1 MSPLLATLLR
11 PFTKGRSSRNPIAET
26 GGKRNWVTLPMGA
39 DPASIVIVGTVVL
52 FALLSPDA
60 LILVLIAV
68 VALGLARSFW
78 SRPEPRPDDELAARF
93 RELED
98 GIVGVDTSETRR
110 LDEDSW
116 GRHE

>member
-1 MSPLLATLLR
+1 MSPLLTTLLR
-11 PFTKGRSSRNPIAET
+11 PFTRARSSRDPIAQA
-26 GGKRNWVTLPMGA
+26 GRKRNPVTLPMGA

-52 FALLSPDA
+52 FALLSPDT
-60 LILVLIAV
+60 LIVGLIAV
-68 VALGLARSFW
+68 IVLGVARSFW
-78 SRPEPRPDDELAARF
+78 SRPESKSDDELAARF

-98 GIVGVDTSETRR
+98 GIVGIDTAETQR